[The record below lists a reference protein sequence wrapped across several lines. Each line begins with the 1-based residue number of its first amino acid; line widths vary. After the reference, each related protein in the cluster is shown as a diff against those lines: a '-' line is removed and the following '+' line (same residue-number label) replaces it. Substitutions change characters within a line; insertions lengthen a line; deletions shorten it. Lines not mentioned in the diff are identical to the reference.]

1 MEEKKFCQYCGSPID
16 NEAKFCTKCGKSI
29 NGEQNAS
36 VQKKVYQQTNFVMD
50 MLRNFG
56 KPNSV
61 IRIISIFSAIFLAIV
76 QFFGMGYK
84 LNIDAWIVSKTEKI
98 SAIKFLYRLV
108 FKSGDMSEY
117 GVKLNFL
124 IVICCLAFIIG
135 YVVLLIVDALLIK
148 YIISDYHIDTIVD
161 VDKGMSICGMVM
173 FGVTIIIGM
182 YIRSKLG
189 EYGIEDM
196 FSINAMCYIG
206 FVYSLVLQIFSR
218 LIIKSQLE
226 DE

>member
-16 NEAKFCTKCGKSI
+16 SEAKFCTKCGKSI
-29 NGEQNAS
+29 NSEQNAS

-108 FKSGDMSEY
+108 FKSGDMS
-117 GVKLNFL
+117 
-124 IVICCLAFIIG
+124 
-135 YVVLLIVDALLIK
+135 VL
-148 YIISDYHIDTIVD
+148 S
-161 VDKGMSICGMVM
+161 
-173 FGVTIIIGM
+173 
-182 YIRSKLG
+182 
-189 EYGIEDM
+189 
-196 FSINAMCYIG
+196 
-206 FVYSLVLQIFSR
+206 
-218 LIIKSQLE
+218 
-226 DE
+226 

>member
-16 NEAKFCTKCGKSI
+16 SEAKFCTKCGKSI
-29 NGEQNAS
+29 NSEQNAS

-98 SAIKFLYRLV
+98 SAIKFLY
-108 FKSGDMSEY
+108 

-161 VDKGMSICGMVM
+161 VDNGMSICGMVM

-189 EYGIEDM
+189 EYGMEDM

>member
-1 MEEKKFCQYCGSPID
+1 MEEKKYCQYCGSPID
-16 NEAKFCTKCGKSI
+16 SEAKFCTKCGKSI

-56 KPNSV
+56 NPNTV

-76 QFFGMGYK
+76 QFFGMGYM
-84 LNIDAWIVSKTEKI
+84 LEAGGWFVSKTQKI

-108 FKSGDMSEY
+108 FKSGDMSDY
-117 GVKLNFL
+117 GIELNFL
-124 IVICCLAFIIG
+124 IVICCL
-135 YVVLLIVDALLIK
+135 D
-148 YIISDYHIDTIVD
+148 HIDTIVD
-161 VDKGMSICGMVM
+161 VDKGMSICGIVM

-182 YIRSKLG
+182 YIRSKLE
-189 EYGIEDM
+189 EYGMQDM
-196 FSINAMCYIG
+196 FNINVMCYIG
-206 FVYSLVLQIFSR
+206 LIYSLVLQIFSR

>member
-1 MEEKKFCQYCGSPID
+1 
-16 NEAKFCTKCGKSI
+16 
-29 NGEQNAS
+29 
-36 VQKKVYQQTNFVMD
+36 
-50 MLRNFG
+50 
-56 KPNSV
+56 
-61 IRIISIFSAIFLAIV
+61 
-76 QFFGMGYK
+76 MGYK

-161 VDKGMSICGMVM
+161 VDNGMSICGMVM

-189 EYGIEDM
+189 EYRMEDM
-196 FSINAMCYIG
+196 FSINAMCY
-206 FVYSLVLQIFSR
+206 
-218 LIIKSQLE
+218 
-226 DE
+226 

>member
-16 NEAKFCTKCGKSI
+16 SEAKFCTKCGKSI

-36 VQKKVYQQTNFVMD
+36 AQKKVYQQTNFVMD

-98 SAIKFLYRLV
+98 SAIN
-108 FKSGDMSEY
+108 

-124 IVICCLAFIIG
+124 IIICCLAFIIG

-161 VDKGMSICGMVM
+161 VDNGMSICGMVM

-189 EYGIEDM
+189 EYGMEDM

-206 FVYSLVLQIFSR
+206 FVYSLVLQIFSK